1 MSNKIYLLAF
11 VLLMLL
17 SCSKDSLDVSTEP
30 GQSGSIT
37 RFVVHNQYMYSLNPN
52 EVKTFDLQN
61 PDKPQLVH
69 TLPTDYGLETII
81 IYDNTIYLGSRNA
94 LYILSIDNP
103 AAPSILS
110 KTDRFLFGAVFN
122 GCDPV
127 VVKDQYAYS
136 TIKVVENICGNVATQ
151 SALIVFDVSDKTA
164 PEQKGLYFMSLP
176 NGLGFYEQ
184 YLLVCDE
191 GSDFVFIYD
200 TSDPLKLVLTDYSF
214 PVTDPMDLIVRGD
227 QVIVATRTDFRFYD
241 ISNLENIRPLGAIGK

>member
-1 MSNKIYLLAF
+1 MTNKIYLLAF
-11 VLLMLL
+11 ALLMLL
-17 SCSKDSLDVSTEP
+17 SCGKESLDVSTEP

-37 RFVVHNQYMYSLNPN
+37 RFVVHNQYMYSLNTN

-81 IYDNTIYLGSRNA
+81 IYDNTIYLGSKTA

-103 AAPSILS
+103 AAPTILS
-110 KTDRFLFGAVFN
+110 KSDRFLFGAVFN

-151 SALIVFDVSDKTA
+151 SALIVFDVSNKAA
-164 PEQKGLYFMSLP
+164 PEQKGLYPMSLP
-176 NGLGFYEQ
+176 NGLGFFEQ

-191 GSDFVFIYD
+191 GSDLVFIYYI
-200 TSDPLKLVLTDYSF
+200 SDPHNLILTDYSF
-214 PVTDPMDLIVRGD
+214 AVIDPVDLIVRGQ
-227 QVIVATRTDFRFYD
+227 QVIVSTKTDFRFYD
-241 ISNLENIRPLGAIGK
+241 ISNLEDIRPLGVIGK